1 MYEIDC
7 AAEIRRRLPVK
18 DALYRYGLDF
28 NNKGEAKCPFH
39 SEKTAS
45 FKIKDSVYWHCF
57 GCQAHGDIIDF
68 VIKYFG
74 LEWKAALSRINDDFN
89 LQLPINRRQTVA
101 ESLQASKRQRELE
114 RERAIKAERVESYET
129 MLDTYAAFDCAIMRL
144 KPKPGDT
151 KVDSCYLYA
160 LTQIEYYKHLIRI
173 TPLPE
178 RG

>member
-7 AAEIRRRLPVK
+7 AAEIRKRLPVK

-28 NNKGEAKCPFH
+28 DSKGSAHCPFH

-45 FKIKDSVYWHCF
+45 FKIKDNIYWHCF

-74 LEWKAALSRINDDFN
+74 LEWKEALSRINDDFN

-114 RERAIKAERVESYET
+114 QERAIKAARIESYES

-151 KVDSCYLYA
+151 ELNPIYVYA
-160 LTQIEYYKHLIRI
+160 LHHINYYRQLIKVTQ
-173 TPLPE
+173 LPE